1 MPPSNMPCSQP
12 PAPCSAAAASASE
25 MVDAAVEMLVE
36 IGEALKGDK
45 AG

>member
-1 MPPSNMPCSQP
+1 VY
-12 PAPCSAAAASASE
+12 SAAGAVLDRGGSASE